1 MTAAR
6 YSPAWYDTDPRFEAM
21 RDYLADR
28 PVGHVLDF
36 GALNNRM
43 ATQFVQRYQCHVVAV
58 DDSDE
63 LTPAKGVDVDRRRLG
78 PSDIRKLGH
87 YDVTL
92 ALSVLHHQKQPK
104 HCLRALM
111 DISDVLFIEVP
122 HPDEILPGVDTH
134 KHTPTL
140 LAELDRMA
148 AQPLCRT
155 PGWDPTYLRTLY
167 TIECPH

>member
-6 YSPAWYDTDPRFEAM
+6 YSPAWYDTDPRFAAM
-21 RDYLADR
+21 CDYMADR
-28 PVGHVLDF
+28 PVQHVLDF

-43 ATQFVQRYQCHVVAV
+43 AARFVHRYGCHVVAV

-63 LTPAKGVDVDRRRLG
+63 LTPATGVDIDRRRLA

-104 HCLRALM
+104 NCLRALM

-134 KHTPTL
+134 KHSPTI
-140 LAELDRMA
+140 LAEIA
-148 AQPLCRT
+148 KHHPKHLCDT
-155 PGWDPTYLRTLY
+155 PGWDDRYQRSLWVIDQT
-167 TIECPH
+167 